1 MLDEKHGRIPQIQQY
16 IYDLFENAIFP
27 MEQIM
32 KSNNDTIR
40 AEVFHKDIFPNCD
53 CFFTHCNTIFL
64 KTDLAMTTVCSFT
77 AATMFPLVSILYH
90 LPFNITLV

>member
-1 MLDEKHGRIPQIQQY
+1 MDELLKHILLEFQIHNKMLDEKHGRIPQIQQY

-27 MEQIM
+27 MEQMM

-53 CFFTHCNTIFL
+53 CFFTYCNI
-64 KTDLAMTTVCSFT
+64 D
-77 AATMFPLVSILYH
+77 
-90 LPFNITLV
+90 ITLYLYNKSSFIREKL